1 MRSTRILLIVLL
13 VISVLSCKK
22 DDDGSI
28 TVFLL
33 NNENLA
39 GTHALTFLSVVIDQ
53 TFDINGIP
61 VTSHTTVVGDTFQ
74 VLFVFAV
81 NGTYT
86 AEGEFRVTI
95 TTTVAGQSETETEI
109 VVLDEN
115 GTYQLNANAQTI
127 TIDGGGEFGNGTF
140 DVILF
145 NETEFRI
152 TQELTDDSNNIIT
165 DTDTELRFVR
175 Q

>member
-1 MRSTRILLIVLL
+1 MRATRILLIFLL

-39 GTHALTFLSVVIDQ
+39 GTHALTFLSIVIDQ

-74 VLFVFAV
+74 VLL
-81 NGTYT
+81 Y
-86 AEGEFRVTI
+86 
-95 TTTVAGQSETETEI
+95 SP
-109 VVLDEN
+109 
-115 GTYQLNANAQTI
+115 
-127 TIDGGGEFGNGTF
+127 
-140 DVILF
+140 
-145 NETEFRI
+145 
-152 TQELTDDSNNIIT
+152 
-165 DTDTELRFVR
+165 
-175 Q
+175 

>member
-1 MRSTRILLIVLL
+1 MRSTRILLIFLL
-13 VISVLSCKK
+13 VTSLLSCKK
-22 DDDGSI
+22 DDNGNV

-53 TFDINGIP
+53 TFEINGIP

-74 VLFVFAV
+74 VLFIFAA
-81 NGTYT
+81 NGTFT

-109 VVLDEN
+109 IVLDEN
-115 GTYQLNANAQTI
+115 GTYQLNTNAQTI

-140 DVILF
+140 DVVLF

-152 TQELTDDSNNIIT
+152 TQELSEDNNNIIT
-165 DTDTELRFVR
+165 DTQSELRFVR

>member
-1 MRSTRILLIVLL
+1 MRSTRIILFFLM
-13 VISVLSCKK
+13 VISVASCKK
-22 DDDGSI
+22 DDDGSV

-39 GTHALTFLSVVIDQ
+39 GTHALTFQSVVIDQ
-53 TFDINGIP
+53 TFEINGIP

-81 NGTYT
+81 NGTFT
-86 AEGEFRVTI
+86 SEGEFRVTI
-95 TTTVAGQSETETEI
+95 TTTVAGQTEI
-109 VVLDEN
+109 QTEIIVLDEN

-152 TQELTDDSNNIIT
+152 TQQLSDDTNNVIT
-165 DTDTELRFVR
+165 DTTSELRFVR

>member
-1 MRSTRILLIVLL
+1 MRSTRILLIFLL
-13 VISVLSCKK
+13 ATSLLSCKK
-22 DDDGSI
+22 DDDANI

-33 NNENLA
+33 SNKNLA

-61 VTSHTTVVGDTFQ
+61 VTSQTTVVGDTFQ
-74 VLFVFAV
+74 VLFIFAE

-86 AEGEFRVTI
+86 AEGEFRITV
-95 TTTVAGQSETETEI
+95 TTTVLGETRTETEI
-109 VVLDEN
+109 IVLDEN

-127 TIDGGGEFGNGTF
+127 TIDGGGEYSNGTF
-140 DVILF
+140 DVVLF

-165 DTDTELRFVR
+165 DTQSELRFVR